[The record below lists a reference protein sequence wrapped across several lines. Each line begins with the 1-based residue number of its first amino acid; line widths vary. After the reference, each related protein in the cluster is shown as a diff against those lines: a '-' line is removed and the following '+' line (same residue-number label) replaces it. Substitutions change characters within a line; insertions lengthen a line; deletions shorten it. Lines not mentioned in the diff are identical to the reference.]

1 MAVIGASQLG
11 LHYAEMEIFGNITL
25 QVNEK
30 ARIGIVGPNGSGKT
44 SLLRVLLGEQ
54 DYDTGTIFRPE
65 QLRIGYVPQT
75 AMQSGSGT
83 LREQITE
90 TFRHLIDLEEQMAES
105 ALEIQ
110 HTQGSER
117 KRAER
122 RYSSLVDRYESE
134 GGYDYHNAIERVVA
148 GVGLSEEILDTLTI
162 DASGGE
168 RTRAALATALLGD
181 PDILVLD
188 EPTNYLDFNG
198 LEWLEG
204 FLSTFRNAFIVV
216 SHDRY
221 FLDRVVTE
229 IWEID
234 RARMKTFPGNY
245 SKYKILKAEENERLS
260 KEYRKQQE
268 HIRREEYFIARYH
281 AGQRSKEA
289 RGRAKRLDKINM
301 IDAPAVEET
310 VAIRSSEATRTGEI
324 VLRTTDLEV
333 GFTDSEGGKVTLF
346 EVPDTEI
353 HRGTTTA
360 IIGNNG
366 IGKTTLLKTL
376 LSDIP
381 ALEGKSSLGHNVKTG
396 YFRQGSDEIPPNLTV
411 MEALLQIK
419 NLPIGEARGFLARF
433 LFRGEE
439 IFEKVSS
446 LSGGERGRLALA
458 RLLIL
463 EPNVLILDEPT
474 THLDIQSREALE
486 EMLTD
491 FRGTILFVTHDRHLI
506 SLLAN
511 NLWIIHD
518 GKVDTFDGTYKEWQE
533 NNSQKISTP
542 PPSESKLQDQKI
554 QIPGKGKKQKKQR
567 PKNRIK
573 SNKHNTKPNREEI
586 IDKLEKRVQEIE
598 IELSASTGVADLE
611 RIRDL
616 GIEHSALNEELQNA
630 LDQWGN

>member
-381 ALEGKSSLGHNVKTG
+381 ALEGKASLGHNVKTG

-598 IELSASTGVADLE
+598 IELSASTGDADLE

>member
-11 LHYAEMEIFGNITL
+11 LHYAEMEIFGDITL

-54 DYDTGTIFRPE
+54 DYDSGTIFRPE

-83 LREQITE
+83 LREQIIE

-110 HTQGSER
+110 QTRGSER

-204 FLSTFRNAFIVV
+204 VLSTFRNAFIVV

-289 RGRAKRLDKINM
+289 RGRAKRLDKIDL
-301 IDAPAVEET
+301 IDAPVVEET

-324 VLRTTDLEV
+324 VLRTTTLEV
-333 GFTDSEGGKVTLF
+333 GYTNSEGGKVTLF

-376 LSDIP
+376 LGDIP

-463 EPNVLILDEPT
+463 EPNVLVLDEPT

-486 EMLTD
+486 EMLID

-518 GKVDTFDGTYKEWQE
+518 GVVDTFDGTYKEWQE
-533 NNSQKISTP
+533 YNNQKISTHT
-542 PPSESKLQDQKI
+542 PSESKLQDHKI
-554 QIPGKGKKQKKQR
+554 QIPGKGKKQKKKQS
-567 PKNRIK
+567 KSRIK
-573 SNKHNTKPNREEI
+573 SNKHNTKSNREEI
-586 IDKLEKRVQEIE
+586 IDRLEKQVQEIE
-598 IELSASTGVADLE
+598 IELSESTGDADLE
-611 RIRDL
+611 RIREL
-616 GIEHSALNEELQNA
+616 GIEHSRLNAKLQDA
-630 LDQWGN
+630 LDQWVN

>member
-148 GVGLSEEILDTLTI
+148 GVGLSEEILDTLTT

-324 VLRTTDLEV
+324 VLSTTDLEV

-486 EMLTD
+486 EMLTG
-491 FRGTILFVTHDRHLI
+491 FKGTILFVTHDRHLI

-598 IELSASTGVADLE
+598 IELSASTGDADLE

>member
-11 LHYAEMEIFGNITL
+11 LHYAEMEIFGDITL

-44 SLLRVLLGEQ
+44 SLLRVLLGQQ
-54 DYDTGTIFRPE
+54 DYDSGTIFRPE

-83 LREQITE
+83 LREQVIE

-105 ALEIQ
+105 ALDIQ
-110 HTQGSER
+110 QTQESER

-148 GVGLSEEILDTLTI
+148 GVGLTEEILDTLII

-221 FLDRVVTE
+221 FLDRVVNE

-234 RARMKTFPGNY
+234 RARMKIFPGNY
-245 SKYKILKAEENERLS
+245 SKYKILKADENERLS

-289 RGRAKRLDKINM
+289 RGRAKRLDKIDL
-301 IDAPAVEET
+301 IDAPVIEET

-324 VLRTTDLEV
+324 VLRTTTLEV
-333 GFTDSEGGKVTLF
+333 GYTNSEGGKVTLF

-376 LSDIP
+376 LGDIP

-463 EPNVLILDEPT
+463 EPNVLVLDEPT

-486 EMLTD
+486 EMLID

-518 GKVDTFDGTYKEWQE
+518 GVVDTFDGTYKEWQE
-533 NNSQKISTP
+533 YNNQKISTHT
-542 PPSESKLQDQKI
+542 PSESKLQDHKI
-554 QIPGKGKKQKKQR
+554 QIPGKGKKQKKKQS
-567 PKNRIK
+567 KNGIK
-573 SNKHNTKPNREEI
+573 SNKHNTKTNREEI
-586 IDKLEKRVQEIE
+586 IDRLEKQVQEIE
-598 IELSASTGVADLE
+598 IELSESTGDADLE
-611 RIRDL
+611 RIRKL
-616 GIEHSALNEELQNA
+616 GIEHSRLNAKLQDA
-630 LDQWGN
+630 LDQWVN

>member
-11 LHYAEMEIFGNITL
+11 LHYAEMEIFGDITL
-25 QVNEK
+25 QVNER

-54 DYDTGTIFRPE
+54 DYDSGTIFRPE

-83 LREQITE
+83 LREQIIE

-110 HTQGSER
+110 QTEGSGR

-148 GVGLSEEILDTLTI
+148 GVGLSEEILDTLTT

-324 VLRTTDLEV
+324 VLSTTDLEV
-333 GFTDSEGGKVTLF
+333 GFTDSEGGKATLF

-463 EPNVLILDEPT
+463 EPNVLVLDEPT

-486 EMLTD
+486 EMLTG
-491 FRGTILFVTHDRHLI
+491 FKGTILFVTHDRHLI

-518 GKVDTFDGTYKEWQE
+518 GKVDTFDGTYEEWQE
-533 NNSQKISTP
+533 DNSQKISTP

-567 PKNRIK
+567 PKNKTK

-586 IDKLEKRVQEIE
+586 IDRLEKRVQEIE
-598 IELSASTGVADLE
+598 IELSASTGDADLE

-616 GIEHSALNEELQNA
+616 GIEHSALNEELQNT
-630 LDQWGN
+630 LDQWVN

>member
-110 HTQGSER
+110 QTQGSER

-204 FLSTFRNAFIVV
+204 VFSTFRNAFIVV

-333 GFTDSEGGKVTLF
+333 GFTDSEGGKGTLF

-598 IELSASTGVADLE
+598 IELSASTGDADLE

-630 LDQWGN
+630 LDQWVN

>member
-11 LHYAEMEIFGNITL
+11 LHYAEMEIFGDITL
-25 QVNEK
+25 QVNER

-54 DYDTGTIFRPE
+54 DYDSGTIFRPE

-83 LREQITE
+83 LREKIIE

-110 HTQGSER
+110 QTQGSGR

-148 GVGLSEEILDTLTI
+148 GVGLSEEILDTLTT

-324 VLRTTDLEV
+324 VLSTTDLEV

-463 EPNVLILDEPT
+463 EPNVLVLDEPT

-486 EMLTD
+486 EMLTG

-518 GKVDTFDGTYKEWQE
+518 GKVDTFDGTYEEWQE
-533 NNSQKISTP
+533 HNSQKISTP

-573 SNKHNTKPNREEI
+573 SKKHNTKPNREEI
-586 IDKLEKRVQEIE
+586 IDRLEKRVQEIE
-598 IELSASTGVADLE
+598 IELSASTGDADLE

-616 GIEHSALNEELQNA
+616 GIEHSALNEELQNT
-630 LDQWGN
+630 LDQWVN

>member
-90 TFRHLIDLEEQMAES
+90 TFRHLIDLEKQMVES

-110 HTQGSER
+110 QTQGSER

-245 SKYKILKAEENERLS
+245 SKYKILRAEENERLS

-333 GFTDSEGGKVTLF
+333 GFTDSEGGKITLF
-346 EVPDTEI
+346 EVPDTVI

-518 GKVDTFDGTYKEWQE
+518 GKIDTFDGTYKEWQE
-533 NNSQKISTP
+533 NSSQKISTP

-598 IELSASTGVADLE
+598 IELSASTGDADLE

-630 LDQWGN
+630 LDQWVN

>member
-11 LHYAEMEIFGNITL
+11 LHYAEMEIFGDITL

-54 DYDTGTIFRPE
+54 DYDSGTIFRPE

-83 LREQITE
+83 LREQIIE

-110 HTQGSER
+110 QTQGSGR

-168 RTRAALATALLGD
+168 RTRAALATAFLGD

-188 EPTNYLDFNG
+188 EPTYYLDFNG

-333 GFTDSEGGKVTLF
+333 GFIDSEGGKVTLF

-463 EPNVLILDEPT
+463 EPNVLVLDEPT
-474 THLDIQSREALE
+474 THLDIPSREALE
-486 EMLTD
+486 EMLTG
-491 FRGTILFVTHDRHLI
+491 FKGTILFVTHDRHLI

-518 GKVDTFDGTYKEWQE
+518 GKVDTFDGTYEEWQGQ
-533 NNSQKISTP
+533 NSQKISTH
-542 PPSESKLQDQKI
+542 PPSESKLPDQKI

-573 SNKHNTKPNREEI
+573 SKKHNTKPNREEI
-586 IDKLEKRVQEIE
+586 IDRLEKRVQEIE
-598 IELSASTGVADLE
+598 IELAVSTGDADLE

-616 GIEHSALNEELQNA
+616 GIEHSALNEELRNA
-630 LDQWGN
+630 LDQWVN